1 MKGLDDVVLKGKVV
15 FLRADFNVP
24 LSNDGKVADDTR
36 LKATIPTI
44 EKIITSGAKLVVASH
59 LGRPK
64 GERKPEFSLEPV
76 CRHLETL
83 LNRAVR
89 FVHDCIGEDR
99 ARAIG
104 EADFGDIIMLENV
117 RFYKEETKNDPEFA
131 RNLAEGIDVFVNDA
145 FAVSHRAHASVH
157 AITGFV
163 KECAAGYQL
172 LKELTY
178 YDKALVNPDRPVAF
192 VIGGAKVSTKIG
204 VLENLI
210 DKCDKMLIGGAMANT
225 FLKAMGKS
233 VGCSLVEDEFIPV
246 AREFLDRASKEGVEL
261 LLPVDG
267 ICAPSVDSVDGVR
280 ELSVDGVPDDM
291 MILDIG
297 PATVEQFR
305 KALSGCKTIVWNG
318 PVGMFE
324 KDAFSRGTIELA
336 KIIAD
341 SDGLK
346 VAGGGDTVAALKK
359 AGVYDGFDYVS
370 TGGGA
375 FLELLEGK
383 TLPGVAAL
391 EECGKK

>member
-1 MKGLDDVVLKGKVV
+1 MKGLDDVVLKEKVV

-24 LSNDGKVADDTR
+24 LSGDGKVTDDTR

-44 EKIITSGAKLVVASH
+44 EKISNSGAKLVIASH

-76 CRHLETL
+76 CKHLEVL
-83 LNRAVR
+83 LDRSVR
-89 FVHDCIGEDR
+89 FVPDCIGEER
-99 ARAIG
+99 ARAIN
-104 EADFGDIIMLENV
+104 EADFGDIILLENV
-117 RFYKEETKNDPEFA
+117 RFYKEETKNDTEFA
-131 RNLAEGIDVFVNDA
+131 KKLAEGIDIFVNDA

-163 KECAAGYQL
+163 GECAAGYQL
-172 LKELTY
+172 LKELDY
-178 YDKALVNPDRPVAF
+178 YDKALVNPQRPVAF

-210 DKCDKMLIGGAMANT
+210 DKCNKMLIGGAMANT
-225 FLKAMGKS
+225 FLKAMGKP
-233 VGCSLVEDEFIPV
+233 VGSSLVEDDFIQV
-246 AREFLDRASKEGVEL
+246 AKEFLDKASSRSVEL

-267 ICAPSVDSVDGVR
+267 VCTSSVDNVDEIK
-280 ELSVDGVPDDM
+280 ELPVESIPDDM

-297 PATVEQFR
+297 SATIEQFQ
-305 KALSGCKTIVWNG
+305 KAISGCKTVIWNG

-324 KDAFSRGTIELA
+324 KDAFSRGTVELA
-336 KIIAD
+336 KIIAG
-341 SDGLK
+341 SGGLK

-359 AGVYDGFDYVS
+359 SGTYDKFDYVS